1 MPTLEVVVEH
11 VKPNNKSDYMS
22 SSVDNI
28 RIVFIEVDDSRFKLR
43 SIRDIRVFKY
53 LETENYLTSV
63 VDTMTYNSIEYT
75 YHFMPS
81 DKTYPAKTSRR
92 KLFKL
97 IREEIKSVM
106 EPQNV

>member
-11 VKPNNKSDYMS
+11 VKPNNKSDFMS
-22 SSVDNI
+22 SAVDNI

-43 SIRDIRVFKY
+43 SIRDIRLFKY
-53 LETENYLTSV
+53 LEVEKTLSSI
-63 VDTMTYNSIEYT
+63 VDTMTCNSIDYA

-81 DKTYPAKTSRR
+81 DKAFPSTTSRR

-97 IREEIKSVM
+97 VRVEIKSVM

>member
-1 MPTLEVVVEH
+1 MSIMECIVEKVTTDGNH
-11 VKPNNKSDYMS
+11 VR
-22 SSVDNI
+22 VI
-28 RIVFIEVDDSRFKLR
+28 LVEEGDSRFKLR
-43 SIRDIRVFKY
+43 SIRDILIFDYSR
-53 LETENYLTSV
+53 LEKNLPLI
-63 VDTMTYNSIEYT
+63 VDAMEYAVLD
-75 YHFMPS
+75 YSYKFLPS